1 MWYSIGVLKPDILI
15 PACDE
20 HWRPP
25 LLSGGL
31 SSPAV
36 QKHGAGKRFG
46 NRGLNLFRIH
56 FSCSVVY
63 EELLIKF
70 KVIDFF
76 FQKPQVESVRLFTSR
91 SIGIVVCM

>member
-1 MWYSIGVLKPDILI
+1 MWYSMNILI
-15 PACDE
+15 PMCGE

-31 SSPAV
+31 SFPTLQRHA
-36 QKHGAGKRFG
+36 AGKRSG
-46 NRGLNLFRIH
+46 NRGLNLCRIH

-70 KVIDFF
+70 KVIGFF
-76 FQKPQVESVRLFTSR
+76 FQKAQVESVRLFTRR